1 MSKMAKFFSSSIF
14 SKTGLID
21 QTGFGKLKQPEMG
34 FLMKISMIVYLM
46 SLILSTSDT
55 EEANLVRHSFA

>member
-1 MSKMAKFFSSSIF
+1 MAKFFSSSIF